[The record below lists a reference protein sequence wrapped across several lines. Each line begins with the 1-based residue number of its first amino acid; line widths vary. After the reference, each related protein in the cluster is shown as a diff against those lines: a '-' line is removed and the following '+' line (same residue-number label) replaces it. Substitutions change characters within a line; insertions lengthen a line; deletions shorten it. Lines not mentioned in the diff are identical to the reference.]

1 MAEVSPC
8 ARSLQPRFGGK
19 PQKNVDQVSF
29 TTSPD
34 EVGVVCA
41 LQWLSLA
48 GSFTGW
54 VCGVLPL
61 LRLVSVNRYKYY
73 RAVWIVAHVFSCHAG

>member
-41 LQWLSLA
+41 LQCLSRWFA
-48 GSFTGW
+48 GW

-73 RAVWIVAHVFSCHAG
+73 CAVWIVAHVFSCHAG